1 VNTESLELILNA
13 DRFVLIVRIGLGCA
27 ILGLAAWGHHVGL
40 L

>member
-13 DRFVLIVRIGLGCA
+13 DRFVRLVRVALGCA